1 MGVPS
6 YLIDDAAALNPEWL
20 IDAESIGVTAGA
32 SAPEDLV
39 QELIARLRDFGE
51 LRLEIL
57 DGIKENVYFKLPEQL
72 REIAV

>member
-6 YLIDDAAALNPEWL
+6 YLIDDASALDPEWL
-20 IDAESIGVTAGA
+20 ADVDSIGVTAGA

-51 LRLEIL
+51 LRLEVL